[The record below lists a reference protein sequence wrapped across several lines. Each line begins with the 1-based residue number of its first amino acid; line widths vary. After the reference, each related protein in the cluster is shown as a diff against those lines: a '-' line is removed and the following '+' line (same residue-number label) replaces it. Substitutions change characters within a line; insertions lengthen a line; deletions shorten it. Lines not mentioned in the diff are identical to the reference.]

1 MTSVEFG
8 FRKQYKARFNLD
20 VSVFY
25 NLYDNLIQYV
35 NIGPTP
41 NGPFQVQN
49 VAKAQIRGFEFYI
62 DYNSTLNLFKEKF
75 HYGFEF
81 DYTYLDA
88 RDLSQNRSDEFLP
101 YKPKHLFNSS
111 INLGYLGFNYNIN
124 GKYVSKIEEVYFF
137 KYEEPK
143 AYFLI
148 NMKLSKTIGKNISL
162 FVAVNNLTD
171 KFYQELERIAAPN
184 RNFNSGINIDF

>member
-1 MTSVEFG
+1 MSSIEIG

-20 VSVFY
+20 VSLFY

-35 NIGPTP
+35 NIGTTP

-49 VAKAQIRGFEFYI
+49 VAKAQIKGIEFYI
-62 DYNSTLNLFKEKF
+62 DYNSAVKLFKDNL

-88 RDLSQNRSDEFLP
+88 RDLSANRTNEFLP
-101 YKPKHLFNSS
+101 YKPKHLYNAS
-111 INLGYLGFNYNIN
+111 INLGMFGFNYNIN
-124 GKYVSKIEEVYFF
+124 GKYVSKIDEVIFF
-137 KYEEPK
+137 RYEEPK
-143 AYFLI
+143 AYFLL
-148 NMKLSKTIGKNISL
+148 NMKLSKTIGNHVSL

-171 KFYQELERIAAPN
+171 QFYQELERISAPN
-184 RNFNSGINIDF
+184 RNFNSGINIEF